1 MCAGGYLGNLDGQ
14 RRCEPRNLHRRAQL
28 GSISQSG
35 TFGNGV
41 TAIDNIRVFNA
52 NAGGGG
58 QFNLFANHITV
69 APEPATARL
78 GSLGLLSLLRRRK

>member
-1 MCAGGYLGNLDGQ
+1 M
-14 RRCEPRNLHRRAQL
+14 
-28 GSISQSG
+28 
-35 TFGNGV
+35 
-41 TAIDNIRVFNA
+41 AIDNIRVFNA
-52 NAGGGG
+52 NAGGGD

>member
-1 MCAGGYLGNLDGQ
+1 M
-14 RRCEPRNLHRRAQL
+14 
-28 GSISQSG
+28 
-35 TFGNGV
+35 
-41 TAIDNIRVFNA
+41 AIDNIRVFNA